1 MSADSRF
8 FRPWAPKAPNAMHKK
23 VLKAPNIKKVF
34 AIDELVLGSDLTE
47 KLIRY
52 NVDIRLIKRYQVLQY
67 PLHMR
72 HVRILPEFFHQDG
85 VVCCLE

>member
-47 KLIRY
+47 KLSRY
-52 NVDIRLIKRYQVLQY
+52 SVGIS
-67 PLHMR
+67 
-72 HVRILPEFFHQDG
+72 
-85 VVCCLE
+85 